1 MSEEDYSADPYA
13 TEEPTEETTTDYS
26 EEVAEEEEPMRPSI
40 LYFGYGLIHVWLSV
54 LGFII
59 FGYYP
64 GLMSSNSWWKVQCPS
79 TAWTTVTVADAV
91 KATTADCTT
100 PTASCPTIV
109 LQTNAASGTSYIEGW
124 TLSDCRKAAPV
135 SQWNT
140 VAYTLLIGDGLVFL
154 VWLLNT
160 ILGGN
165 GGLMHMI
172 FFRIFQASA
181 LLALLTLVF
190 EIMAITSYG
199 TKA

>member
-13 TEEPTEETTTDYS
+13 TENTDYS
-26 EEVAEEEEPMRPSI
+26 EEVAEEEDPTNPTI
-40 LYFGYGLIHVWLSV
+40 LYYGYGLIHVWLSV

-64 GLMSSNSWWKVQCPS
+64 GLMSSNSWWKVQCPE
-79 TAWTTVTVADAV
+79 TAWTTVTVA
-91 KATTADCTT
+91 KAITDKTADCS
-100 PTASCPTIV
+100 PATASCPTIV
-109 LQTNAASGTSYIEGW
+109 LQTNAAAGTSYVKGW
-124 TLSDCRKAAPV
+124 ALSDCRKAAPV

-140 VAYTLLIGDGLVFL
+140 VALTLLIGDGLVSF

-160 ILGGN
+160 ILGN
-165 GGLMHMI
+165 DGGMMHMI

-181 LLALLTLVF
+181 LVAILALVF
-190 EIMAITSYG
+190 EVMAITSYG